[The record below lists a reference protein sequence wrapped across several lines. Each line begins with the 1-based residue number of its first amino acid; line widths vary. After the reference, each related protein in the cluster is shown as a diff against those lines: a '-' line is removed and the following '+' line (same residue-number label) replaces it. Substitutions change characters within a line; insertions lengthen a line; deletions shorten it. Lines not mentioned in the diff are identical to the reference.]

1 MTGHPPLIRCERV
14 TKQFGGKRVLRDVSL
29 SVAAGEILSLLGANG
44 SGKTTLLRIVAG
56 LERPD
61 GGEVWLG
68 PVPLSAAHHEIRR
81 YIGVVAHA
89 PLLYDRLTAAEN
101 LRFFARM
108 YDLAAPEDRITRLLH
123 ATGLWSRAATT
134 LSAPSAAACSSGSP
148 SPAPSCT
155 TRLSWSST
163 SRIPA
168 WTAKAFR
175 CWPACW
181 QSSGAASG
189 PFWFL
194 PTTAAVRPPG
204 PTGFLNCA
212 TAGCNQSRIHNVV
225 SSGNDTLRHPQSPA
239 IVALVV

>member
-1 MTGHPPLIRCERV
+1 MTGHTPLIRCEMV

-56 LERPD
+56 LEKSD

-101 LRFFARM
+101 LQFFARM
-108 YDLAAPEDRITRLLH
+108 YDLAAPRT
-123 ATGLWSRAATT
+123 ASRASCARSNCGRGATT
-134 LSAPSAAACSSGSP
+134 PSAPSAAACSSGSP

-155 TRLSWSST
+155 TRRS
-163 SRIPA
+163 
-168 WTAKAFR
+168 
-175 CWPACW
+175 
-181 QSSGAASG
+181 
-189 PFWFL
+189 
-194 PTTAAVRPPG
+194 
-204 PTGFLNCA
+204 
-212 TAGCNQSRIHNVV
+212 
-225 SSGNDTLRHPQSPA
+225 
-239 IVALVV
+239 